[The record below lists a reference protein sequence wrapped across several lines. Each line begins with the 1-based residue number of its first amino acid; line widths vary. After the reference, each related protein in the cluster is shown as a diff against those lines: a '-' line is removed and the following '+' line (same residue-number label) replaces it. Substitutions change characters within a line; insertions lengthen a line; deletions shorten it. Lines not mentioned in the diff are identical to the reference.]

1 MFNLYLFQ
9 VAHENLMKNL
19 QFKEQFLVI
28 LASRLPNIETFSEDS
43 LNNVF
48 DVLTRKICNTRIQE
62 FVSATKQ
69 EFAAKKGLASTV
81 DVNLRTT
88 LLAHHTKL
96 ETKISS
102 N

>member
-48 DVLTRKICNTRIQE
+48 DVLTRKICNTRIQQ

-69 EFAAKKGLASTV
+69 EFAAKKGLA
-81 DVNLRTT
+81 
-88 LLAHHTKL
+88 
-96 ETKISS
+96 
-102 N
+102 